1 MAAGLLLGEWKGR
14 ANMSNLFGRADF
26 SRDSAAKEKIY
37 QKMLEAGSG
46 GKIVGF
52 STALDEEE
60 LRHVTAAE
68 GLPAKSRPKKDR

>member
-1 MAAGLLLGEWKGR
+1 
-14 ANMSNLFGRADF
+14 
-26 SRDSAAKEKIY
+26 
-37 QKMLEAGSG
+37 MLEAGSG

-52 STALDEEE
+52 GTALDEEE